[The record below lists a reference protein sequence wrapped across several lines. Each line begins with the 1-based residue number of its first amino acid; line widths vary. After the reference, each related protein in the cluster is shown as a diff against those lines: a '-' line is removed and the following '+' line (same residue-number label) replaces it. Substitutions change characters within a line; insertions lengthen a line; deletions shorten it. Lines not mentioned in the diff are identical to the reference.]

1 MMEFVLLGFSDTPQL
16 QWTLFGIFSS
26 IYLIILMCNSIIILI
41 TNIDPALQT
50 PMYFFVGNFS
60 FLEICYETITISRM
74 LVDLCTQKGNI
85 SFFACAAQ
93 MYFVLMLGG
102 MECLLLTLMAYDRYV
117 AICNPLHYALVT
129 NHKVCTQLVAACW
142 ISVIPIVIGQ
152 TYQIFSLP
160 FCGSNRTNHFFCDIP
175 PVLMLVCGDTFANK
189 IGVYVAVVV
198 FLMVPFLLITVSYG
212 KLMSNI
218 LKLTSAIGRANGF
231 STCSSHLT
239 VVVLFYGSAS
249 ITYLQP
255 KTNQS
260 EGIGKLLSLFYT
272 ILTPTL
278 NPIIYTL
285 RNKDIT
291 VSLRKLQTKL
301 VA

>member
-26 IYLIILMCNSIIILI
+26 IYLIILMCNSIIVLI

-50 PMYFFVGNFS
+50 PMYFFLGNFS
-60 FLEICYETITISRM
+60 FLEICYVTVTIPRM

-93 MYFVLMLGG
+93 KFFVLMLGG
-102 MECLLLTLMAYDRYV
+102 MEFLLLTLMAYDRYV
-117 AICNPLHYALVT
+117 AVCNPLHYALVM
-129 NHKVCTQLVAACW
+129 NHKVCTQLVAASW

-189 IGVYVAVVV
+189 IGVYV
-198 FLMVPFLLITVSYG
+198 
-212 KLMSNI
+212 
-218 LKLTSAIGRANGF
+218 
-231 STCSSHLT
+231 
-239 VVVLFYGSAS
+239 
-249 ITYLQP
+249 
-255 KTNQS
+255 
-260 EGIGKLLSLFYT
+260 
-272 ILTPTL
+272 
-278 NPIIYTL
+278 
-285 RNKDIT
+285 
-291 VSLRKLQTKL
+291 
-301 VA
+301 